1 MSQELISSPDRS
13 SPSEFQDGDALEFRK
28 AGGALKSLDI
38 VQALREAN
46 ENAVYANP
54 EVIKPTIEQ
63 TIDQVGVSLE
73 YVRRLE
79 RNEADLEA

>member
-1 MSQELISSPDRS
+1 MSEELISSPNHS
-13 SPSEFQDGDALEFRK
+13 SSSEFQNGDALEFRK
-28 AGGALKSLDI
+28 AGETLVSLDI

-63 TIDQVGVSLE
+63 TIGQVGVSLE

-79 RNEADLEA
+79 RNEFNLAA